1 MTGKELDAA
10 VKSLRAIGG
19 LYEIVA
25 LYVEADNRG
34 RVTA

>member
-1 MTGKELDAA
+1 MTGKELDVA
-10 VKSLRAIGG
+10 VKSLHAVGG

-34 RVTA
+34 RVTS